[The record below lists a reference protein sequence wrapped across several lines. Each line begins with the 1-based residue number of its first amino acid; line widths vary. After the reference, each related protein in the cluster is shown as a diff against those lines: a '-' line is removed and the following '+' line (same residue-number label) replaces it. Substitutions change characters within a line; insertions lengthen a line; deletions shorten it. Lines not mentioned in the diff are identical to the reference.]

1 MRWQFGKQWR
11 GMVRAMIP
19 MRTSSIF
26 KSRWMALL
34 WSAGIIWFAVDVA
47 GTRSDNTDQNT
58 AADNNMDQAIA
69 ALDSISS
76 K

>member
-1 MRWQFGKQWR
+1 
-11 GMVRAMIP
+11 MIP

-34 WSAGIIWFAVDVA
+34 WSAGIIWFAVDTA
-47 GTRSDNTDQNT
+47 GGSDQSSDEAAVTDNGVQ
-58 AADNNMDQAIA
+58 QAIS
-69 ALDSISS
+69 ALETIKD

>member
-1 MRWQFGKQWR
+1 ML
-11 GMVRAMIP
+11 P

-34 WSAGIIWFAVDVA
+34 WSAGIIWMAIDVA
-47 GTRSDNTDQNT
+47 GSQGDYNQNVAVDNSVT
-58 AADNNMDQAIA
+58 QAIG
-69 ALDSISS
+69 ALDTI

>member
-1 MRWQFGKQWR
+1 
-11 GMVRAMIP
+11 MIP
-19 MRTSSIF
+19 MRTSTIF
-26 KSRWMALL
+26 KSRWMALI

-47 GTRSDNTDQNT
+47 GTGDNTPDQNI
-58 AADNNMDQAIA
+58 AADNSMDQAIK

>member
-1 MRWQFGKQWR
+1 
-11 GMVRAMIP
+11 MIP
-19 MRTSSIF
+19 MRTRSIF

-47 GTRSDNTDQNT
+47 GGSDQSSDAT
-58 AADNNMDQAIA
+58 AVADNGVQQAIS
-69 ALDSISS
+69 ALDSIQG

>member
-1 MRWQFGKQWR
+1 
-11 GMVRAMIP
+11 MIP

-34 WSAGIIWFAVDVA
+34 WSAGIIWFAVEVA
-47 GTRSDNTDQNT
+47 GSGDSSGQNAQIDNAT
-58 AADNNMDQAIA
+58 AQAISA
-69 ALDSISS
+69 FDSVQS

>member
-1 MRWQFGKQWR
+1 
-11 GMVRAMIP
+11 MIP
-19 MRTSSIF
+19 MRTSTIF
-26 KSRWMALL
+26 KSRWMALI

-47 GTRSDNTDQNT
+47 GTRDDTPDQNIT
-58 AADNNMDQAIA
+58 TDNNIDQAIK